1 MLSKK
6 QIKEIQ
12 ETLNN
17 AQNPLFLFDN
27 DQDGLCSFLILQRY
41 IERGKGFPVKSLPLD
56 ESYFR
61 KIEELKPDCLFILD
75 TALVTQNF
83 FDKIKEINL
92 PVVWIDHHDSKK
104 IILPENIKYYNPI
117 KKKNIPSS
125 TSYLCYEVTKKKQDL
140 WLTILGCLSDKF
152 IPPEY
157 EEFKKIYPDLS
168 FDSKEAFDIVY
179 NSDIGK
185 ISQILGCGLK
195 DRTTNVIKMIKFLM
209 KVKTPYEIL
218 EENSQNKEMH
228 EKFKEISQKYEKILN
243 KAKEKAQEEQKKLFF
258 FEYGGETSMSSEISN
273 RLKHLYPEKIV
284 FVAYVSEG
292 FVNISGRG
300 KNVKKILEK
309 ALKNIENA
317 RGGGHKDAVGGRIMR
332 NDLEKFKK
340 AIEKIV
346 EKNQ

>member
-17 AQNPLFLFDN
+17 AQNTLFLFDN
-27 DQDGLCSFLILQRY
+27 DQDGLCSFLILQKY

-125 TSYLCYEVTKKKQDL
+125 TSYLCYEVTKKIKGIC
-140 WLTILGCLSDKF
+140 LTIVGSKLDK
-152 IPPEY
+152 
-157 EEFKKIYPDLS
+157 L
-168 FDSKEAFDIVY
+168 
-179 NSDIGK
+179 
-185 ISQILGCGLK
+185 IS
-195 DRTTNVIKMIKFLM
+195 
-209 KVKTPYEIL
+209 L
-218 EENSQNKEMH
+218 EQ
-228 EKFKEISQKYEKILN
+228 
-243 KAKEKAQEEQKKLFF
+243 
-258 FEYGGETSMSSEISN
+258 
-273 RLKHLYPEKIV
+273 V
-284 FVAYVSEG
+284 
-292 FVNISGRG
+292 
-300 KNVKKILEK
+300 
-309 ALKNIENA
+309 
-317 RGGGHKDAVGGRIMR
+317 
-332 NDLEKFKK
+332 
-340 AIEKIV
+340 
-346 EKNQ
+346 